1 MRVQSKIWTSIAAS
15 IAVSVVIACLAFSI
29 MRGMSNDFTQY
40 ESYGKIINEAFA
52 LNILVDNGLKA
63 ENEESGERNLQ
74 QIGEVRETLSKALG
88 SISSSNAREESLL
101 RQIRKN
107 NKELAPLIDQLFDQR
122 GQSNSNIDTERRN
135 LLASQLWI
143 KVRLVTDDIYR
154 LMETSKTRIVSAL
167 GKTTFMVVILICV
180 ALLSKSF
187 IYFLSTR
194 SIVVAQKALQES
206 EERYRITLSSIGD
219 AVIATD
225 AAGLITFINPVAA
238 SLTGWENN
246 ETRGLMIEEVFRI
259 INEQTRKPAEDIV
272 RCVLRDGQVAQL
284 ANHTAL
290 LSRDG
295 REIPIE
301 DSAAPIVDKKG
312 ELLGAVL
319 VFHDVTKERRA
330 QEELRESEARLDLAL
345 RSARMGTWHWDVTE
359 NRRYLDDQACHLL
372 GIDPATFTGT
382 AEEFFQALH
391 PGDRETIRR
400 ALARTLEQDV
410 PYETEYRAVRPDG
423 NVRYIAA
430 RGKLVPDDKGRPIRL
445 NGIIWDI
452 SERKQMEEELHRS
465 RDELELRVRERTSA
479 LRTTVTRL
487 ELINQELQDFA
498 FAASHDLQEP
508 LRKIQ
513 TFCDMTKK
521 RCAPALDSVGQD
533 YLEKVINSAARM
545 RQLLSDLL
553 LFSRVAT
560 RPEPFKEVDLGE
572 IAREAADVFEA
583 RVKEIGALVEI
594 ENTPAVEADE
604 VQMLQLFQNL
614 IGNALKYRGE
624 ETLSIKVCG
633 KLDEHGGCEIR
644 VTDNGIGFDQQF
656 AERIFK
662 PFQRL
667 HSHKAYEGTGM
678 GLAICR
684 KIAERHGGSI
694 RAESVPGKGSTFIII
709 LPVRQHRWEGIQ

>member
-1 MRVQSKIWTSIAAS
+1 MRLQSKIWTSIFAS
-15 IAVSVVIACLAFSI
+15 IAISAVIAYSAFSI

-52 LNILVDNGLKA
+52 LNILVDNALKA
-63 ENEESGERNLQ
+63 EKEESGERNLQ
-74 QIGEVRETLSKALG
+74 QIAEVRETLTRALG
-88 SISSSNAREESLL
+88 SISSSDAREESLL
-101 RQIRKN
+101 RQIRRN
-107 NKELAPLIDQLFDQR
+107 NLELAPLIDQLFDHG
-122 GQSNSNIDTERRN
+122 GQSSYDIDTERRN

-143 KVRLVTDDIYR
+143 KVRFVTDDIYR
-154 LMETSKTRIVSAL
+154 LMETSKTRIVSAQ

-194 SIVVAQKALQES
+194 SIVRAQEALRES

-238 SLTGWENN
+238 SLTGWEDN
-246 ETRGLMIEEVFRI
+246 ETHSLMIEEVFRI
-259 INEQTRKPAEDIV
+259 INEKTRKPTEDII
-272 RCVLRDGQVAQL
+272 RRLLRDGQTAQL
-284 ANHTAL
+284 ADHTAL

-312 ELLGAVL
+312 EVLGAVL
-319 VFHDVTKERRA
+319 VFHDVTEERRA
-330 QEELRESEARLDLAL
+330 REELRESEARLDLAL
-345 RSARMGTWHWDVTE
+345 RSARMGTWQWDVTE
-359 NRRYLDDQACHLL
+359 NRRYFDDQACHLL
-372 GIDPATFTGT
+372 GIDAAKFTGT
-382 AEEFFQALH
+382 AEEFFEVLH
-391 PGDRETIRR
+391 PGDRETIKR
-400 ALARTLEQDV
+400 ALALTLEQDV
-410 PYETEYRAVRPDG
+410 PYETEYRVVRPYG

-430 RGKLVPDDKGRPIRL
+430 RGKLVPDDKGRPVRL

-465 RDELELRVRERTSA
+465 RDELELRVRERTTA
-479 LRTTVTRL
+479 LRRTVTRL
-487 ELINQELQDFA
+487 ELINQELQEFA
-498 FAASHDLQEP
+498 FVASHDLQEP

-513 TFCDMTKK
+513 TFCDMARK
-521 RCAPALDSVGQD
+521 RCTPALDSVGQG
-533 YLEKVINSAARM
+533 YLEKVINSATRM

-553 LFSRVAT
+553 KFSRVAT
-560 RPEPFKEVDLGE
+560 NPEPFKEVDLGE
-572 IAREAADVFEA
+572 IAREAAEVFEA
-583 RVKEIGALVEI
+583 RVKEAGALIDI
-594 ENTPAVEADE
+594 ETMPAVEADE

-614 IGNALKYRGE
+614 IGNALKYRGV
-624 ETLSIKVCG
+624 ETLCIKVCG
-633 KLDEHGGCEIR
+633 KLDDQGGCEFLFK
-644 VTDNGIGFDQQF
+644 DNGIGFDQEF
-656 AERIFK
+656 AELIFK

-667 HSHKAYEGTGM
+667 HSQKDYEGTGM

-694 RAESVPGKGSTFIII
+694 RAESVPGKGSTFIIR
-709 LPVRQHRWEGIQ
+709 LPVTQHRWEGI